1 LAAHVPLVYDAL
13 LALRLSRRP
22 LHGGDLLRAQ
32 QHRRHAVD
40 ERHAHD
46 YQLNANLFVTMQ
58 EEIGTARRMVRVSR
72 DALMSELPWAVQ
84 CCDNCLAWE
93 EYELP
98 SGRFARLATGA
109 DIVLWICQLVGARDG
124 EHAFAMAP
132 VVPPDRIDGPPPDG
146 ARRARR
152 APRRADAGRR
162 RCRCRYRWRRA
173 RVGVADGY
181 ILL

>member
-1 LAAHVPLVYDAL
+1 MGIGDGVVLPIAFAL
-13 LALRLSRRP
+13 LAL
-22 LHGGDLLRAQ
+22 
-32 QHRRHAVD
+32 
-40 ERHAHD
+40 
-46 YQLNANLFVTMQ
+46 
-58 EEIGTARRMVRVSR
+58 MVRSARVLLLVVLSLVVS
-72 DALMSELPWAVQ
+72 ALVAFGSMFGVTFAIDVMSHES
-84 CCDNCLAWE
+84 CCGSASSLAWE
-93 EYELP
+93 EHELP

-162 RCRCRYRWRRA
+162 RCRCRDRRRRA
-173 RVGVADGY
+173 RVGVADVY